1 MNAFADEQA
10 RLARTPVLADRIG
23 IVMTPSPE
31 VIAAQLKLGLDL
43 TEGNADGTTAIPMPT
58 TVVIDADRV
67 ASWIDVH
74 PDYSTR
80 SEVRD
85 ALAAADS
92 VR

>member
-1 MNAFADEQA
+1 M
-10 RLARTPVLADRIG
+10 
-23 IVMTPSPE
+23 
-31 VIAAQLKLGLDL
+31 IAAQLKLGLDL
-43 TEGNADGTTAIPMPT
+43 TEGSADGTTASPMPT

-67 ASWIDVH
+67 VRWVDVH